1 MQRTINEEKMKFNY
15 TLLILLVGTLL
26 SCSGNNYRN
35 MEGQEAEIPAA
46 AIRALESEE
55 DLDVLLNQIGDARI
69 VLLGESS
76 HGTSEFYTWRAAISK
91 RLIEQKGFD
100 MIAVEADWEDAYAI
114 NKFIRGTSQ
123 YTTAT
128 DALQEFDRWPEWM
141 WANREIADFTE
152 WLRTYNMRSDEADAG
167 FYGLDVYGIW
177 ESLDA
182 VTRYLDEN
190 HPGSLELA
198 HAVRDCFEPYQGDES
213 AYARAT
219 LDSSVNCEPVISALY
234 EAIEALI
241 SEDNDLSREEFNLL
255 QNAAVV
261 ANAETYYRTAVRS
274 NATSWNVRDLH
285 MMGTI
290 NRLLEQEGPDSRI
303 IVWEHN
309 THVGDARATDMADAG
324 MVNVGQ
330 LVREEYG
337 EDHVHITGF
346 GTYRGEVL
354 AAPQWGARSRV
365 MRVPRAMK
373 NSWEW
378 ILHQHAPADKIILMN
393 QLSQNPY
400 YQQRIGHRA
409 IGVVYDPD
417 QESGNYVPSVLPER
431 YDTFIFIDESDALQP
446 LD

>member
-1 MQRTINEEKMKFNY
+1 MKLKNKEKMKLKY
-15 TLLILLVGTLL
+15 ILLTLLVTILA
-26 SCSGNNYRN
+26 SCSGNNFRN
-35 MEGQEAEIPAA
+35 MEGEEAEIPAA
-46 AIRALESEE
+46 AIQALESEE
-55 DLDVLLNQIGDARI
+55 DLDVLLDQIGDARI
-69 VLLGESS
+69 VLLGEAS
-76 HGTSEFYTWRAAISK
+76 HGTSEFYTWRAAISQ
-91 RLIEQKGFD
+91 RLIEEKDFD

-114 NKFIRGTSQ
+114 NTYIRGNSQ

-141 WANREIADFTE
+141 WANREIADLTE
-152 WLRTYNMRSDEADAG
+152 WLRDYNSGSVEAQVG

-177 ESLDA
+177 ESLNA
-182 VTRYLDEN
+182 VATYLEEN
-190 HPGSLELA
+190 HPENAQLA
-198 HAVRDCFEPYQGDES
+198 HAVQDCFAPYEGDES

-219 LDSSVNCEPVISALY
+219 LNSSVNCEPVISELY
-234 EAIEALI
+234 ETIEVLVN
-241 SEDNDLSREEFNLL
+241 EDNNLSREEFNLL

-285 MMGTI
+285 MTGTI
-290 NRLLEQEGPDSRI
+290 SRLLEQEGPESRI

-337 EDHVHITGF
+337 ADNVHITGF
-346 GTYRGEVL
+346 STYRGEVI
-354 AAPQWGARSRV
+354 AAPSWGDRSRV
-365 MRVPRAMK
+365 MQVPRARRD
-373 NSWEW
+373 SWEW
-378 ILHQHAPADKIILMN
+378 LLHQHAPADKIILMN
-393 QLSQNPY
+393 QLSQNSY

-409 IGVVYDPD
+409 IGVVYNPN

-431 YDTFIFIDESDALQP
+431 YDTFIFIDETEALQP